1 MAIRKHYSRIYKQIK
16 YCLRQPGFSWIDF
29 FRLCQRNR
37 YWLWHPQRW
46 LKTVGITGTNGKTTV
61 AHFLSQI
68 LRISGHTVGQLGT
81 HNHYI
86 GDLCLPSE
94 LTTPN
99 SVTIHHLL
107 SSMISEN
114 ASHLVMEASSHGLA
128 QDRLRD
134 LTFAV
139 AIFTN
144 LSQDHLDYHGN
155 MEDYL
160 SAKIR
165 LFHLVRNDGLI
176 LVNTDD
182 VRSETIL
189 RHAHRKLNRKV
200 RTFGLSS
207 LADLK
212 AIGIKSTLSG
222 TSFEAVT
229 PDQSFAVEIQLPGR
243 HNVLNALAALGAAQ
257 FLGLSNN
264 MIQKGL
270 KQTVVAGRFESVGNE
285 AKPVIVD
292 FAHSP
297 KALECLLETARQFVQ
312 NRLICVASCN
322 GDRDRSKRPLMGQ
335 IATSL
340 SDHTI
345 LTSGSPRSER
355 AEQILADMQIDLAL
369 NRSYQVIPDRR
380 LAIEIALDIAT
391 DQDLVVV
398 AGRGC
403 DAFIENGPNKIPF
416 DDRDVVRS
424 CLIR

>member
-144 LSQDHLDYHGN
+144 LSQDHLDYHEN

-222 TSFEAVT
+222 TYFEAVT

-243 HNVLNALAALGAAQ
+243 HNVSNALAALGAAQ

>member
-1 MAIRKHYSRIYKQIK
+1 MAIRKHCSRIYKQIK
-16 YCLRQPGFSWIDF
+16 YCFRQPGFSWIDF

-134 LTFAV
+134 LTFSV

-144 LSQDHLDYHGN
+144 LSQDHLDYHEN

-176 LVNTDD
+176 LVNIDD

-243 HNVLNALAALGAAQ
+243 HNVSNALAALGAAQ

-355 AEQILADMQIDLAL
+355 AEQILADMQIDLAF

>member
-134 LTFAV
+134 LTFSV

>member
-1 MAIRKHYSRIYKQIK
+1 MAIRKHYSRVYKQIK
-16 YCLRQPGFSWIDF
+16 YCFRQPGFSWIDF

-144 LSQDHLDYHGN
+144 LSQDHLDYHEN

-222 TSFEAVT
+222 TYFEAVT

-243 HNVLNALAALGAAQ
+243 HNVSNALAALGAAQ

-270 KQTVVAGRFESVGNE
+270 KETVVAGRFESVGNE

>member
-128 QDRLRD
+128 QDRLCD

-144 LSQDHLDYHGN
+144 LSQDHLDYHEN

-229 PDQSFAVEIQLPGR
+229 PDQSFSVEIQLPGR
-243 HNVLNALAALGAAQ
+243 HNVSNALAALGAAQ

-312 NRLICVASCN
+312 NRLICVVSCN